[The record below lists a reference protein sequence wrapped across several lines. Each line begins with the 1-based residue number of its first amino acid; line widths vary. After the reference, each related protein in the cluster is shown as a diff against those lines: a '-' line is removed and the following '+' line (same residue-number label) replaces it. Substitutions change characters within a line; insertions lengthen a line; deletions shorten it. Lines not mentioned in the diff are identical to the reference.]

1 MESFFTA
8 EFFRENRRKL
18 RALFTGKAPIVLT
31 ANGLLQRGGD
41 STYPFRQD
49 SNFWYLTGIDAPD
62 IVLVMDKEKEYLIMP
77 DRAKTREVFD
87 GTLSKQTL
95 SIRSG
100 IKTLVSEKEG
110 WRQLSARLKKV
121 KHVAT
126 VAAAK
131 SYVDQHG
138 FYANPARS
146 KLIKTIK
153 ILNPEVEFLDL
164 GRHFVRLRIIKQ
176 EPEIQAIRRATEI
189 TLKTLKQT
197 SKNLA
202 KYKYEYEVEAEL
214 TRAIRGQGAPG
225 HAYQPIVASGLNACQ
240 LYYVNNSAII
250 GRGPLLIDAG
260 AEVEHCCAAITRT
273 YPAREFTKRQRDIY
287 QAVEEVQQFALSHL
301 KPGVLPKSY
310 EQAVHHFM
318 GEKLR
323 ELGLIKTIS
332 KDSVHKYY
340 PHSTSHFLGL
350 DVHDVGDYERP
361 LEPGMVLTVE
371 PGIYVPKEG
380 IGIRIEDDVLITS
393 SGIEV

>member
-138 FYANPARS
+138 FYANPARA

-153 ILNPEVEFLDL
+153 I
-164 GRHFVRLRIIKQ
+164 II
-176 EPEIQAIRRATEI
+176 
-189 TLKTLKQT
+189 
-197 SKNLA
+197 
-202 KYKYEYEVEAEL
+202 
-214 TRAIRGQGAPG
+214 
-225 HAYQPIVASGLNACQ
+225 
-240 LYYVNNSAII
+240 
-250 GRGPLLIDAG
+250 
-260 AEVEHCCAAITRT
+260 
-273 YPAREFTKRQRDIY
+273 
-287 QAVEEVQQFALSHL
+287 
-301 KPGVLPKSY
+301 
-310 EQAVHHFM
+310 
-318 GEKLR
+318 
-323 ELGLIKTIS
+323 
-332 KDSVHKYY
+332 
-340 PHSTSHFLGL
+340 
-350 DVHDVGDYERP
+350 
-361 LEPGMVLTVE
+361 
-371 PGIYVPKEG
+371 
-380 IGIRIEDDVLITS
+380 
-393 SGIEV
+393 